1 MNRKSNCLKLFLL
14 SFKASS
20 SETILGARAHFLEY
34 KGKNNSGT

>member
-1 MNRKSNCLKLFLL
+1 MNRKSNCLKIIFVE
-14 SFKASS
+14 FKASS